1 MPPQPVPIGGIHN
14 MSWLLDTTHSQ
25 IGFAVKHMMISTV
38 RGRFNTFSGTFDI
51 DEQNPAASSADVTVD
66 VSSITTGDANLKT
79 ADFFEQEKYPT
90 MTYKSTRVEKLS
102 DDEYRIYGDL
112 TLHGVTRE
120 VPLTATLEGLTTD
133 MQGNRRAGFTVRA
146 AISRK
151 DFGLNWN
158 VALESGGVLVSD
170 KVNIEI
176 DAQIIERVPVTA

>member
-1 MPPQPVPIGGIHN
+1 

-51 DEQNPAASSADVTVD
+51 DEQNPAASSVDVTVD
-66 VSSITTGDANLKT
+66 VSSITTGDANRDGHLKT